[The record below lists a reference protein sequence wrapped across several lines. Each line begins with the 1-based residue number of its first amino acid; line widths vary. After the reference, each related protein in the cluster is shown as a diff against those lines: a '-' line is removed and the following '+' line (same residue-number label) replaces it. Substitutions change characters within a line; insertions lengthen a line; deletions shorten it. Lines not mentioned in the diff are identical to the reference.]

1 MATKKAADEMEKNI
15 SREDTSAK
23 EIAKSVLIDDVAGR
37 GDWKRSK
44 LGYLTGFS
52 VIGRSISS
60 VTNNAGRSI
69 GNIQGLWSS
78 LTASSQ
84 TPSLGD
90 GGTARERFEMSMVL
104 HNRSEEDLDK
114 IISNTYKSFLLYIA
128 ISVLGIAIVSSS
140 FFYVGYHNLIDGLM
154 RYAPMFLTLPLAFKH
169 AYTNWMVRNRVLDGV
184 VVFLRSGDIAPKA
197 KRR

>member
-1 MATKKAADEMEKNI
+1 MAKKKTADEVEKNI
-15 SREDTSAK
+15 DREDTSAK
-23 EIAKSVLIDDVAGR
+23 EIARSVLIDDVAGR

-60 VTNNAGRSI
+60 ITNNAGRSI

-84 TPSLGD
+84 APSLGE
-90 GGTARERFEMSMVL
+90 GGSARERFEMSMVL
-104 HNRSEEDLDK
+104 HNRSEDDLDT
-114 IISNTYKSFLLYIA
+114 IISNTYKSCLLYMA
-128 ISVLGIAIVSSS
+128 ITVIGVAIVTSS
-140 FFYVGYHNLIDGLM
+140 FFYVGYNSLIDGLM
-154 RYAPMFLTLPLAFKH
+154 RYAPMFLTMPLAFKH

-184 VVFLRSGDIAPKA
+184 VAFLRSGDIRPKA